1 MNDPAASKTA
11 ALVKGLGVASLG
23 LGLSEILA
31 PGKIATLAGVDETS
45 RSRTIIRSLGM
56 RECGH
61 GAALLAGP
69 DKLVWTRVA
78 GDVLDVAFL
87 GAGVIRRGPGRR
99 RRGIVTAAALTA
111 IGGAD
116 LYAALRTSRGDSA
129 RHSGGQ
135 RHRTLRAAVTVMRS
149 PEYVYGFWRN
159 LENLPD
165 FMYHLQS
172 VTTGDD
178 GQSHWIAN
186 SPIGQPVQW
195 DAQIVEDLPGKKIA
209 WQSLPGSGIENSG
222 CVEFTPDH
230 SAKGTEVRVTLAYQM
245 PGGALG
251 KAAATLLGESPEQ
264 QVNDDLRRFKQIMET
279 GQILRSDGS
288 PEGTAA
294 RRQLHQL
301 SAQPSGKVVRR

>member
-31 PGKIATLAGVDETS
+31 PGKIAVLAGIDETA
-45 RSRTIIRSLGM
+45 RSRTIIRALGM

-69 DKLVWTRVA
+69 DRLVWTRVA

-87 GAGVIRRGPGRR
+87 AAGVVRRGPGRR
-99 RRGIVTAAALTA
+99 RRGMVTLGALTA

-116 LYAALRTSRGDSA
+116 LYAALRATRAGTA
-129 RHSGGQ
+129 RHGGAQ
-135 RHRTLRAAVTVMRS
+135 QHRTLRSSITVMRS
-149 PEYVYGFWRN
+149 PEDVYGFWRD
-159 LENLPD
+159 LENLPE
-165 FMYHLQS
+165 FMYHLRS
-172 VTTGDD
+172 VTNTDD
-178 GQSHWIAN
+178 GHSHWVAN

-195 DAQIVEDLPGKKIA
+195 DARIAEDLPGKRIA
-209 WQSLPGSGIENSG
+209 WQSVPGKGIENSG
-222 CVEFTPDH
+222 CVDFTPDH
-230 SAKGTEVRVTLAYQM
+230 AGRGTEVRVTIAYQM

-251 KAAATLLGESPEQ
+251 KAAASILGESPEQ

-279 GQILRSDGS
+279 GQVLRSDGS
-288 PEGTAA
+288 PEGTVAG
-294 RRQLHQL
+294 RQLHQQP
-301 SAQPSGKVVRR
+301 AQPSGKVVQR

>member
-1 MNDPAASKTA
+1 MNDPAANTTA

-23 LGLSEILA
+23 LGVSEILA
-31 PGKIATLAGVDETS
+31 PGKIAALAGVDENS
-45 RSRTIIRSLGM
+45 RSRSIIRSLGV

-61 GAALLAGP
+61 GAALLTGP

-87 GAGVIRRGPGRR
+87 GAGVLRRGPGRR
-99 RRGIVTAAALTA
+99 RRGIITAAALTA

-116 LYAALRTSRGDSA
+116 LYAALRTSRGEPA
-129 RHSGGQ
+129 RHSGGR

-172 VTTGDD
+172 VTTADD
-178 GQSHWIAN
+178 GRSHWIAN
-186 SPIGQPVQW
+186 SPVGQPVQW

-230 SAKGTEVRVTLAYQM
+230 SGKGTEVRVTLAYQM

-279 GQILRSDGS
+279 GQVLRSDGS

-294 RRQLHQL
+294 RRQLHQQ
-301 SAQPSGKVVRR
+301 SAQPSGKVVQR

>member
-31 PGKIATLAGVDETS
+31 PGKIAALAGVDETV
-45 RSRTIIRSLGM
+45 RSRTVIRALGM

-69 DKLVWTRVA
+69 DQLVWTRVA
-78 GDVLDVAFL
+78 GDVLDVACL
-87 GAGVIRRGPGRR
+87 AAGVMRRGPGRR
-99 RRGIVTAAALTA
+99 RRGIITAAALTA

-135 RHRTLRAAVTVMRS
+135 RHRTLRAAVTVNRS

-172 VTTGDD
+172 VTTAED

-186 SPIGQPVQW
+186 SPVGQSVQW
-195 DAQIVEDLPGKKIA
+195 DAQIVEDLPGKRIA

-230 SAKGTEVRVTLAYQM
+230 RSKGTEVRVTMAYQM

-279 GQILRSDGS
+279 GQVLRSDGS
-288 PEGTAA
+288 PDGTAA
-294 RRQLHQL
+294 RRQLHQQ
-301 SAQPSGKVVRR
+301 SAQPSGKVVLR